1 MLHIQVKGK
10 RTDEVVSVAG
20 SILDGFL
27 GGCRSRGSMLSSASR
42 RHSSTQAAG
51 ARLDAAESKIQGLQ
65 QDLADLEQQLVDEVQ
80 TITDKWNA
88 VAQEIT
94 TASVPL
100 ERTDVKVVQRALV
113 WLPVP

>member
-1 MLHIQVKGK
+1 MI
-10 RTDEVVSVAG
+10 
-20 SILDGFL
+20 
-27 GGCRSRGSMLSSASR
+27 SSASR

-65 QDLADLEQQLVDEVQ
+65 QDLADLEQELVAEVQ

-88 VAQEIT
+88 VAQEIS